1 MVLPQVQVVH
11 AARAR
16 QSIMLLRSMVNVFT
30 AAQLQAQVDLV
41 QKVLINIMR
50 SMRDRK
56 NAFIAGLQQVL
67 AVPVQKVPLEVM
79 YWDAKLNV

>member
-16 QSIMLLRSMVNVFT
+16 QSIMLLRSMVNVST

-50 SMRDRK
+50 SMQDRK
-56 NAFIAGLQQVL
+56 SAFIAGLQLVP

>member
-1 MVLPQVQVVH
+1 VVLPQVQVVH